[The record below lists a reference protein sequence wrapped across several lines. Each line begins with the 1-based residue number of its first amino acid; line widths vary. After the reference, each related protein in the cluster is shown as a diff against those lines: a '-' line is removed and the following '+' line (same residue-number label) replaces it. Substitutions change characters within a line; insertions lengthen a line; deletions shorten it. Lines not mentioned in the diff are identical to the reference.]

1 MGEEY
6 RKNVVQTNNLD
17 EIYNTVSGFIQ
28 ILRYENV
35 EDIHFYRNYDALV
48 DFIRSD
54 KLALVKR
61 CAFVFRDDCVNN
73 YDYEKIKQV
82 RSVVL
87 QCNKYIDAYNSIAS
101 LFELGDC
108 EQIWRSRYW
117 GVLQAL
123 GFDEPIT
130 GEDIYAD
137 WFQWEHFG
145 IDPDECSGFIIFE
158 LYFGEDDDN
167 VVATDA
173 VSGDGDLPGDSEAQA
188 ATTVINAD
196 VVATDAVS
204 GDGDLSGGVEVQAA
218 KTVTSA
224 GQVFSA
230 VVNTIWPPSP
240 PPPPPAAS
248 AAPAQTGLALPSLAP
263 RVASAAPAQL
273 VEVSTGGTGITPGV
287 LLKQIND
294 MKLKNEKG
302 KTDQPQKS
310 DVGQSTPSKT
320 GNRKLDPPPKTF
332 EESFHAQVTK
342 AVLAR
347 GVAMNRPKSPGKK
360 SESDSSDDESDAAH
374 TKKSV

>member
-6 RKNVVQTNNLD
+6 RKNVLLTNNLD

-48 DFIRSD
+48 DFICSD

-61 CAFVFRDDCVNN
+61 CAFVFRDDCVKY
-73 YDYEKIKQV
+73 YDYEEIKQV

-101 LFELGDC
+101 LLELGDC
-108 EQIWRSRYW
+108 EKIWRSRYW

-123 GFDEPIT
+123 GFDDPIT

-158 LYFGEDDDN
+158 LYYGNDNDN
-167 VVATDA
+167 VVAADA

-230 VVNTIWPPSP
+230 VVGLLIPPP

-248 AAPAQTGLALPSLAP
+248 AASAASADSA
-263 RVASAAPAQL
+263 ASAAL
-273 VEVSTGGTGITPGV
+273 VKKAV
-287 LLKQIND
+287 
-294 MKLKNEKG
+294 
-302 KTDQPQKS
+302 TDKI
-310 DVGQSTPSKT
+310 
-320 GNRKLDPPPKTF
+320 GNRALPPAPKDFTSELFEQIQKKLRSMRVATS
-332 EESFHAQVTK
+332 EEGCRVQDNGEWDNDGAK
-342 AVLAR
+342 N
-347 GVAMNRPKSPGKK
+347 G
-360 SESDSSDDESDAAH
+360 AAH
-374 TKKSV
+374 TEKSV